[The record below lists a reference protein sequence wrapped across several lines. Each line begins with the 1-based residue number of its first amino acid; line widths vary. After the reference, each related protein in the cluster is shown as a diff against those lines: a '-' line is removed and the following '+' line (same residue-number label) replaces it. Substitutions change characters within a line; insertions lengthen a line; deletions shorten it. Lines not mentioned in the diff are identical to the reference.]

1 MIHGHNRLR
10 VPAGTVSAP
19 FSVFI
24 AGQNGFADTVT
35 LTLSGLLTGVTSQP
49 ASPFTVAAGQSQSV
63 AISVPASAALGSF
76 AVQVEATSGSLSHT
90 AQLGLTLMLIKTFDN
105 GVGLL
110 YLETDTFTEMTRVEL
125 KKSWGGSIVE
135 VSLNGTDYVNNDDPG
150 RQIQTSLWDANA
162 NYSTSWG
169 YSPVEAGDHFFDGS
183 PLLTYTLQPDSV
195 YTRTQPIQWAPENF
209 GGGPGNPVLGD
220 AYIEKWISV
229 VPGYDRVF
237 KVHYK
242 ITYFG
247 TDSHADLI
255 QYRVKA

>member
-1 MIHGHNRLR
+1 
-10 VPAGTVSAP
+10 
-19 FSVFI
+19 
-24 AGQNGFADTVT
+24 
-35 LTLSGLLTGVTSQP
+35 
-49 ASPFTVAAGQSQSV
+49 
-63 AISVPASAALGSF
+63 
-76 AVQVEATSGSLSHT
+76 
-90 AQLGLTLMLIKTFDN
+90 MLIKTFDN
-105 GVGLL
+105 GAGLL
-110 YLETDTFTEMTRVEL
+110 YLETDTFTEMTRVGL
-125 KKSWGGSIVE
+125 QKSWGGSIVE

-195 YTRTQPIQWAPENF
+195 YTRTLPIQWTLEKF

-242 ITYFG
+242 ITHFG
-247 TDSHADLI
+247 TDSHADAPQELPVVYI
-255 QYRVKA
+255 NPIVSNFFYYAGNSPCTNDALSQFTMPGSCCPELHTPEQ